1 MFASPRFGSGS
12 LHLTSLIH
20 RGLSGRCFT
29 VPAHRS
35 APLRSV
41 AGTCSSSLLAPCS
54 ASRSSSR
61 ALCSVVYR
69 DLYRSTAS
77 DLAPGARQP
86 SAVIA
91 GFCVP
96 GRGCRS
102 VMFASPRFGSG
113 SLHLTS
119 LIHRGLSGVPYG
131 PGSSLRS
138 ASLFRRHL
146 HELAPRAMLRIALVA
161 GASPPHHISPVKPP
175 APEGGDI
182 VSNSEN
188 PSGFLRSPIPKG
200 IPSGTGDGGAP
211 PGARKGRA
219 NL

>member
-1 MFASPRFGSGS
+1 MAKLPHPRLARQVAYAPCNRRASSHPTNVVTLSLDRLRPRA
-12 LHLTSLIH
+12 
-20 RGLSGRCFT
+20 R
-29 VPAHRS
+29 RS
-35 APLRSV
+35 ATVGCHRW
-41 AGTCSSSLLAPCS
+41 
-54 ASRSSSR
+54 
-61 ALCSVVYR
+61 
-69 DLYRSTAS
+69 
-77 DLAPGARQP
+77 
-86 SAVIA
+86 
-91 GFCVP
+91 FCVP

-138 ASLFRRHL
+138 ASLCHRHL
-146 HELAPRAMLRIALVA
+146 LQLAPRAMLRIALVA
-161 GASPPHHISPVKPP
+161 GANPPHHISPVKTP

-200 IPSGTGDGGAP
+200 IPSGTGDGSAP